1 MFVRDDGTPL
11 PEDGVRKAFKGIARR
26 AGLAA
31 YWSPHNLRHT
41 MAVMLI
47 QQGVPLPY
55 VKEQLG
61 HSSIQV
67 TVDIYGRWLPTG
79 DKGFVDALDGGGTSR
94 GLTDL
99 VGDQLVTNP
108 TIGTNLCP
116 QVIDSIEQGIRLGP
130 ASTLR
135 RT

>member
-1 MFVRDDGTPL
+1 VARVGQTDG
-11 PEDGVRKAFKGIARR
+11 EA
-26 AGLAA
+26 
-31 YWSPHNLRHT
+31 
-41 MAVMLI
+41 
-47 QQGVPLPY
+47 PLPY
-55 VKEQLG
+55 VKAQLG

-79 DKGFVDALDGGGTSR
+79 DKGFVDALDGGGASQ
-94 GLTDL
+94 GPTDL

-116 QVIDSIEQGIRLGP
+116 QVIDSIERAIRSGP
-130 ASTLR
+130 AGILR